1 VSQLV
6 TVPDIGGA
14 EDVEVI
20 EICVT
25 VGDQVEAEQSL
36 IVLESDK
43 ATMEIPAPQAGSITA
58 IKIKVGDKVSEGAAI
73 CEMDTGAITNSAA
86 NAEPAQASSAE
97 TAPIP
102 AAPVADAQAPIPSS
116 ANTGTT
122 SAPVED
128 IITVPD
134 LGGSENV
141 EIIEISVAVGEQVEE
156 EQSLI
161 VLESD
166 KATMEIPA
174 PKAGEILEM
183 LVKVGDKVSEG
194 DAIAKLKTQGSK
206 SQVASEK
213 SATTPAASASQAA
226 PQSTAS
232 SQAPSASVANRA
244 VIDSSTLVP
253 ANGVH
258 AGPAVRKLAR
268 ELGVD
273 LNDVKGTGPRG
284 RIQKDDLH
292 AYVKAKVQAKP
303 QTAAGGFAVPDMPKI
318 DFSKFGN
325 IERVALNKLRKVSA
339 RNLHRS
345 WVTVPHV
352 TQFDEAD
359 ITDLEAFRKNDV
371 PKMAPEGVKVTPLAF
386 MLKACAHALKQ
397 FPRFNASLDNDGE
410 HLILKEYVNI
420 GVAVETPDGLVVPVI
435 RNVDQ
440 KSVFDL
446 AKESS
451 AIAKKARDK
460 KLGLDAMQGG
470 NFSISSL
477 GGIGGTAFTPIV
489 NAPEVAILGVSK
501 AQMKPVWNGNE
512 FKPRLMLPLSLSY
525 DHRVID
531 GADAARF
538 TSYLASLL
546 SDIRRIIL

>member
-1 VSQLV
+1 MSQLV

-20 EICVT
+20 EICVA
-25 VGDQVEAEQSL
+25 VGDQVEEEQSL

-43 ATMEIPAPQAGSITA
+43 ATMEIPAPQAGSIA
-58 IKIKVGDKVSEGAAI
+58 NIKVKVGDKVSEGAPI
-73 CEMDTGAITNSAA
+73 CDLETGAAA
-86 NAEPAQASSAE
+86 PA
-97 TAPIP
+97 P
-102 AAPVADAQAPIPSS
+102 AAAEAPKEATP
-116 ANTGTT
+116 
-122 SAPVED
+122 APAAAPAPTAAPTATAEEIVK
-128 IITVPD
+128 VPD
-134 LGGSENV
+134 LGGSESV
-141 EIIEISVAVGEQVEE
+141 EIIEISVAAGDDVEE
-156 EQSLI
+156 EQALI

-174 PKAGEILEM
+174 PKAGKILEL
-183 LVKVGDKVSEG
+183 LVSIGDKVSEG
-194 DAIAKLKTQGSK
+194 DNIAKLSVQSAGS
-206 SQVASEK
+206 
-213 SATTPAASASQAA
+213 PAASAPTAA
-226 PQSTAS
+226 PSTSTAS
-232 SQAPSASVANRA
+232 TPAPSKPAAPAPVTSVDSAS
-244 VIDSSTLVP
+244 LVRSG
-253 ANGVH
+253 NVH

-273 LNDVKGTGPRG
+273 LGQVKGSGPRG
-284 RIQKDDLH
+284 RVQKEDLH
-292 AYVKAKVQAKP
+292 AYVKQKVQAP
-303 QTAAGGFAVPDMPKI
+303 QAATGSGFQLPEMPKI
-318 DFSKFGN
+318 DFSKFGD
-325 IERVALNKLRKVSA
+325 IERVELNKLRKVSA

-397 FPRFNASLDNDGE
+397 FPKFNASLDNDGE
-410 HLILKEYVNI
+410 HLILKQYVNI
-420 GVAVETPDGLVVPVI
+420 GVAVETPDGLVVPVL

-446 AKESS
+446 AKEC
-451 AIAKKARDK
+451 AEIAKKARDK
-460 KLGLDAMQGG
+460 KLPLDSMQGG

-501 AQMKPVWNGNE
+501 AQMKPVWNGSE
-512 FKPRLMLPLSLSY
+512 FKPRLTLPLSLSY

-538 TSYLASLL
+538 TSYLAGLL
-546 SDIRRIIL
+546 SDIRRVIL